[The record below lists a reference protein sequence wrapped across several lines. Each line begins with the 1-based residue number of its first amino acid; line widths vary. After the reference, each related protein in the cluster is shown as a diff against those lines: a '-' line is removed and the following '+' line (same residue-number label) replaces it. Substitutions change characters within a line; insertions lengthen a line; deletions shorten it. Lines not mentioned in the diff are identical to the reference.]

1 LIGASMRHGWRIAL
15 CIAGGC
21 GAAACAL
28 VTRFDPAVEPDGGG
42 SDAAGE
48 AGVQGC
54 AGSSAL
60 FCEDFENGFEASQ
73 WTDMTQVGGTATIE
87 SAPEHVHWGAH
98 SLHLSSDAAAVD
110 SSNTTIAWRRAG
122 ASWPATIYVRGFL
135 FWAAPLA
142 SNNVTNNIELE
153 NSDRSS
159 GFVLYSGSV
168 FGWTNFGTSVTR
180 TTPSVP
186 ATGAWTCVEWL
197 IASSGDVA
205 VWVDGGKIP
214 ALEDTSTPV
223 FPITE
228 LDVGLLFQH
237 TSPEPAMDVWIDDVV
252 VNDQPIGCGGD

>member
-1 LIGASMRHGWRIAL
+1 
-15 CIAGGC
+15 
-21 GAAACAL
+21 
-28 VTRFDPAVEPDGGG
+28 V
-42 SDAAGE
+42 
-48 AGVQGC
+48 
-54 AGSSAL
+54 
-60 FCEDFENGFEASQ
+60 
-73 WTDMTQVGGTATIE
+73 
-87 SAPEHVHWGAH
+87 
-98 SLHLSSDAAAVD
+98 
-110 SSNTTIAWRRAG
+110 RA
-122 ASWPATIYVRGFL
+122 FL

-153 NSDRSS
+153 NSDRSQ

-168 FGWTNFGTSVTR
+168 FGWTNFGSNVTR

-197 IASSGDVA
+197 IGSSGDVA

-228 LDVGLLFQH
+228 LDVGLLFEH